1 MSIRTL
7 NRPYDEVDR
16 AKDFLPRQHVSLGYG
31 TLSMIGTLTGT
42 AVAQDVF
49 QVPANSNI
57 TVTGAYIK
65 KVVGGTATATAP
77 FWTIGKVTPIAGI
90 GTGAVT
96 AFGTAAWGTD
106 ADAKYV
112 NFSVTETDC
121 AAGDIIR
128 LLTNPGTTSNPTQ
141 TVTNVTLEYREDW
154 T

>member
-1 MSIRTL
+1 MAIRKFTQ
-7 NRPYDEVDR
+7 PYDEVDKAR
-16 AKDFLPRQHVSLGYG
+16 GMLPRQHVSLGYG

-42 AVAQDVF
+42 AVAQDIF

-57 TVTGAYIK
+57 TVSGAYIK

-77 FWTIGKVTPIAGI
+77 FWTIAKVTPIAGL
-90 GTGAVT
+90 GTGAAT
-96 AFGTAAWGTD
+96 AFGTCVWGTD

-112 NFSVTETDC
+112 NFSVTETDV

-141 TVTNVTLEYREDW
+141 TVTNVTIEYREDW
-154 T
+154 V